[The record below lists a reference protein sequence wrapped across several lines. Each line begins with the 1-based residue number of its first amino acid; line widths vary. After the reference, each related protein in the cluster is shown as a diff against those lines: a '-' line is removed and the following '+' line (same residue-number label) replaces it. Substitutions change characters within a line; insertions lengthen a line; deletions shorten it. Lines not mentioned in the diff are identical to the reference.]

1 MKILITGGSG
11 FIGSHTV
18 SVANN
23 RGFDVQTIDLVDG
36 SDYKADIS
44 EIDWRTFDMSEFDAV
59 IHLAALISVPESFSI
74 PEKYS
79 EINVKSTERI
89 FSACVEQGIKR
100 VIFAS
105 SAAVYGS
112 SAQQIKIIGQE
123 APPESPYADTKLA
136 GEDLARKFGT
146 KKCAFTVFRF
156 FNVYGS
162 GQDADSPYA
171 SVIPKFVNLVCNDEP
186 ITIEGDG
193 LQTRDFVH
201 VSDVANSLINACSI
215 IPERPFEIIN
225 LGTGMGT
232 SIIDFA
238 SMLLYI
244 MEEEGHP
251 SKSKIKH
258 LSPRIGDIRESLAD
272 LTGLDKYADP
282 ETFLPFE
289 KGIRDLVQEELK
301 KSINGKN

>member
-11 FIGSHTV
+11 FTGSHTV

-74 PEKYS
+74 PENIPKLML
-79 EINVKSTERI
+79 NLLERI

-123 APPESPYADTKLA
+123 AP
-136 GEDLARKFGT
+136 
-146 KKCAFTVFRF
+146 
-156 FNVYGS
+156 
-162 GQDADSPYA
+162 
-171 SVIPKFVNLVCNDEP
+171 
-186 ITIEGDG
+186 
-193 LQTRDFVH
+193 
-201 VSDVANSLINACSI
+201 
-215 IPERPFEIIN
+215 
-225 LGTGMGT
+225 
-232 SIIDFA
+232 
-238 SMLLYI
+238 
-244 MEEEGHP
+244 
-251 SKSKIKH
+251 
-258 LSPRIGDIRESLAD
+258 
-272 LTGLDKYADP
+272 
-282 ETFLPFE
+282 
-289 KGIRDLVQEELK
+289 
-301 KSINGKN
+301 